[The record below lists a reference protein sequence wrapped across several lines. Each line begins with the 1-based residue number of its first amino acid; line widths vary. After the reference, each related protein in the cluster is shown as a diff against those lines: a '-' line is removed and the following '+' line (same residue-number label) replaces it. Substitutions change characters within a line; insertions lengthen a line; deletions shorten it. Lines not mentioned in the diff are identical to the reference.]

1 MARPSSLFRVLFVA
15 DQIQWVTGGFA
26 RAVWRHHAWISPCL
40 LSVHTAEACLLRDP
54 DFFSRFDLVHFVVE
68 SPALAFEPRARGQ
81 TVTVATLTHVENWEQ
96 SIPLLEADAI
106 SVMSRQ
112 WLRCL
117 EERGADTRKVR
128 LLEYGIDLD
137 GFSPAAPG
145 ERAALRQRWGVP
157 AEVILVGSAGK
168 RSSNSSGR
176 KDPTTF
182 VAALVAAHRQDP
194 RIGAAILGP
203 GWDETVREL
212 RAAGLFVLQPGYL
225 DSQDDVAGIFRMF
238 DQYWV
243 TSRIEGGPLPLLEAM
258 ACGCPG
264 LSTRVGFAP
273 DVIRDGENGF
283 LLEFGDVKGFA
294 EAGLAL
300 AADPARSQEMGRRA
314 REAAEQQGNWVR
326 NLGALPDL
334 YRCAQRGRAVTAKLE
349 AALSDHG
356 VGSPSEDRLES
367 LPPRLR
373 RMVEFKEAAYW
384 AYSLYLSGA
393 ITEGRR
399 QSRSL
404 VAGHPSH
411 PSAWAL
417 WLLGPRIQPLSLFA
431 RRLRNSWDS
440 QSLKAPIRSTPSG

>member
-1 MARPSSLFRVLFVA
+1 MSRPSALFRVLFVA

-26 RAVWRHHAWISPCL
+26 RAVWRHHPWISPCL

-68 SPALAFEPRARGQ
+68 SPALAFEPRARAR
-81 TVTVATLTHVENWEQ
+81 TATVATLTHVENWEQ
-96 SIPLLEADAI
+96 SVPLLEADAI

-117 EERGADTRKVR
+117 EERGADTNKVH
-128 LLEYGIDLD
+128 LFEYGIDLD
-137 GFSPAAPG
+137 RYTPAAPG
-145 ERAALRQRWGVP
+145 DQAALRRHWGVP
-157 AEVILVGSAGK
+157 PGVILIGSAGK

-176 KDPTTF
+176 KDPATL
-182 VAALVAAHRQDP
+182 VAALVAAHRRDP

-203 GWDETVREL
+203 GWDDTVREL
-212 RAAGLFVLQPGYL
+212 RSAGLFVLQPGYL
-225 DSQDDVAGIFRMF
+225 DSPEDVAGIFRMF

-273 DVIRDGENGF
+273 DIIRDGENGF

-294 EAGLAL
+294 AAGLAL
-300 AADPARSQEMGRRA
+300 AADPARAREMGRRA

-326 NLGALPDL
+326 NLRAIPDL
-334 YRCAQRGRAVTAKLE
+334 YRCAQRRRAATPQLA
-349 AALSDHG
+349 AALTARG
-356 VGSPSEDRLES
+356 AGSPSADRLES
-367 LPPRLR
+367 LPPKLR

-384 AYSLYLSGA
+384 AYSLYLSDA
-393 ITEGRR
+393 ITEGRGL
-399 QSRSL
+399 SRTL
-404 VAGHPSH
+404 VAGHPFH

-417 WLLGPRIQPLSLFA
+417 WLLGPRIQPLSLLA
-431 RRLRNSWDS
+431 RRLRNIWNS
-440 QSLKAPIRSTPSG
+440 QSLKAPMPSTPSG